1 MTSIDRQVWTPDRGD
16 PVANRLADAAGGIE
30 RNGWLTSLGRGLRG
44 RCPVCGQRPMFVGYL
59 TVVDHCSLCQT
70 PLSIVPADDAPP
82 WVTMFIA
89 LHALI
94 GLVVLLGRTTSL
106 QTGATLMIV
115 LPVAVLLCLAL
126 LRPVKGSTVALLLK
140 LDVRREDQEPR

>member
-1 MTSIDRQVWTPDRGD
+1 
-16 PVANRLADAAGGIE
+16 
-30 RNGWLTSLGRGLRG
+30 
-44 RCPVCGQRPMFVGYL
+44 
-59 TVVDHCSLCQT
+59 
-70 PLSIVPADDAPP
+70 
-82 WVTMFIA
+82 MFIA